1 MQKKFG
7 AFWFRSFYKGS
18 FKGWGCSQGLGFR
31 QVWFSRAVKRF
42 VRVLESFRSF
52 GYGLALGCRV
62 LGCIVLGFDEDYDY
76 TGLLHDC
83 YIIVFNGV

>member
-1 MQKKFG
+1 M
-7 AFWFRSFYKGS
+7 
-18 FKGWGCSQGLGFR
+18 
-31 QVWFSRAVKRF
+31 KRF

-76 TGLLHDC
+76 TGLLNDC